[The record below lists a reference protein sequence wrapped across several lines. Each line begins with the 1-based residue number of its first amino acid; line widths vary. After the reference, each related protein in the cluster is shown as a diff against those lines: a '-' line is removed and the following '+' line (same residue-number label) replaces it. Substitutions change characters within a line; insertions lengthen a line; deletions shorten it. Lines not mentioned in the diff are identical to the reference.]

1 MFSPRWRDV
10 EMDEEQS
17 RKLTDKRVYARINF
31 LSKIP
36 DVKKPATQQP
46 AGLHTLK
53 NDKFFEPEP
62 RPSTQ
67 RAIKRA
73 KIVRIDSLNNING
86 KKSEANTRPVSTE
99 RVNLGLLQLKEHISE
114 LTSWRNSELCVSSVV
129 PEKLKNITFPNA
141 NLAATTNKSS
151 QSQTQIA
158 PHNSPRPTTAIS
170 SISKSVPKLQLGL
183 VMSQKARPQ
192 TTPSHEYAFITAR
205 VDTEERNEPQ
215 VIHSHRSEVKSRET
229 SREASRAMRKRLFSR
244 PTTARVG
251 PESYRENRRASEA
264 TSLADCMM
272 HRPLLTERTSHKE
285 EKEIEFGGRVQSQG
299 DVGVLHLLMKDV
311 KKRIKIRGLRGLTG
325 PKVKSLVEVSG
336 AGLP

>member
-10 EMDEEQS
+10 ELDEEQT
-17 RKLTDKRVYARINF
+17 RQMTDKRVYARISF

-36 DVKKPATQQP
+36 DVKKPAVPQP
-46 AGLHTLK
+46 VGLHTLK

-73 KIVRIDSLNNING
+73 KIIRVDSMNNV
-86 KKSEANTRPVSTE
+86 KKVEVTRPPSTE
-99 RVNLGLLQLKEHISE
+99 RPNLGLLQLKEHISE
-114 LTSWRNSELCVSSVV
+114 LTSWRNSELCISSIV
-129 PEKLKNITFPNA
+129 PEKLKNITFPNPNN

-151 QSQTQIA
+151 QSQAHT
-158 PHNSPRPTTAIS
+158 SPRPTTAMS

-183 VMSQKARPQ
+183 VMNQNARPQ

-205 VDTEERNEPQ
+205 IDTEERNEPQ
-215 VIHSHRSEVKSRET
+215 IIHSHRSEVKSRET
-229 SREASRAMRKRLFSR
+229 SREASRTMRKKLFSR

-251 PESYRENRRASEA
+251 PESYRDKRRASDMV
-264 TSLADCMM
+264 SLADCMM
-272 HRPLLTERTSHKE
+272 QRPLMTERTSHVKD
-285 EKEIEFGGRVQSQG
+285 KEIELGGGRVQSQG
-299 DVGVLHLLMKDV
+299 DVGVLHHIMKDV
-311 KKRIKIRGLRGLTG
+311 KKRIKIRGLRGSTG
-325 PKVKSLVEVSG
+325 PKVKSLVEISG